1 MKRSKNSKD
10 INTKWKFYSYLY
22 KPKIADKG
30 DIRSFIGLM
39 TWVTEYYNYNQNS
52 RKDHYDALNSS
63 IDFISNLKSRVDFNK
78 EFDKALKI
86 WQKEGGR
93 IKRENKT
100 DPSVKPPVKK
110 IKKWKENG
118 YNLVS
123 LFSGAFGLDL
133 GFMANGFKPLLALD
147 NNPASYETIHRNL
160 PDLEFINEN
169 IEKRKT
175 KSLLDEIGLDV
186 GEIDVLTGG
195 PPCQPFSTAGRRASL
210 QDPRASPL
218 KEFIRFI
225 KEAQPKCFVM
235 EEVKGLL
242 SARIKHVPIIDRGKN
257 VLTADELP
265 GSAFLEVYRMLEETG
280 YKFSIKMLNAADFG
294 APQVRNRLIII
305 GNRDKTPN
313 FPDSSHSGIGQEK
326 INNTDPLPWS
336 TFWDATCDLQGKKME
351 FPPLSPSTSRIMKFI
366 PPGGYWKHLPS
377 DMIKTAMGGAYF
389 ATGGKTGFFRRLSWD
404 TPAPT
409 VITSPH
415 RMSSM
420 LCHPEE
426 LRPISVEEYK
436 RVQGF
441 PDDWKIPGSTSV
453 KYHLIGN
460 AVPVYLSDAIANHV
474 VKFLDNSKIS

>member
-10 INTKWKFYSYLY
+10 IDTKWKFYSYLE

-30 DIRSFIGLM
+30 DIRSFIGLK
-39 TWVTEYYNYNQNS
+39 TWVTEFNNYNQKS
-52 RKDHYDALNSS
+52 QQDHYDALNYS
-63 IDFISNLKSRVDFNK
+63 IDFISKLKSRVSFNK
-78 EFDKALKI
+78 EFDNALKI
-86 WQKEGGR
+86 WQKEGGG
-93 IKRENKT
+93 IKRENKIN
-100 DPSVKPPVKK
+100 PSVRPPVKQ
-110 IKKWKENG
+110 IKKWKKNG

-147 NNPASYETIHRNL
+147 NNSASYETINRNL
-160 PDLEFINEN
+160 PDLEFVNDN
-169 IEKRKT
+169 IENRT
-175 KSLLDEIGLDV
+175 TNWLLNEIGLDV

-218 KEFIRFI
+218 KEYIRFI

-242 SARIKHVPIIDRGKN
+242 SARIKHVPIIDRGKT
-257 VLTADELP
+257 VLAADELP
-265 GSAFLEVYRMLEETG
+265 GSAFSKVHRMLEETG
-280 YKFSIKMLNAADFG
+280 YKFSINVLNAADFG
-294 APQVRNRLIII
+294 APQMRDRLIII
-305 GNRDKTPN
+305 GNRDKEPD
-313 FPDSSHSGIGQEK
+313 FPKSSHTGIGQEK
-326 INNTDPLPWS
+326 IDTPNLLPWS

-351 FPPLSPSTSRIMKFI
+351 FPTLSPSTSNVMKFI

-377 DMIKTAMGGAYF
+377 HMIKNAMGGAYL
-389 ATGGKTGFFRRLSWD
+389 ATGGKMGFFRRLSWD

-441 PDDWKIPGSTSV
+441 PDDWKIHGSTSV

-474 VKFLDNSKIS
+474 VKFLDNS